1 MSEKGYAGKI
11 RVLVLGGA
19 GFIGRHAVTALLSA
33 NADVAIGTRHPAR
46 LGLSLPAQVRDC
58 PRHEVY
64 FEDMTD
70 PGAWR
75 TLASKYDVILNCVG
89 ILRPRGRASYDRVH
103 HLAPAALAHTCGRHR
118 TRLIHISALG
128 LDDRARSGFLRSKL
142 AGERALLASGA
153 DATIVRPSLLD
164 GEGGFGATWL
174 RRLARMP
181 VHVLPADSLGKIAV
195 LDARDLGE
203 ALASLAMDK
212 TPFARTRPA
221 EIELGGNDSHTL
233 REYLA
238 ALRHLKT
245 PRSAPVLSIPS
256 WLARLTSHLCDL
268 LHFSPYSFGHW
279 ELMRKDNCPSPNWIT
294 ELLGRA
300 PRPVGAGTVTQSEA
314 SAPFRANA
322 SSTVFRSP
330 RKCSKT
336 SFKAPRDDL
345 RIADFIPKAPAPHM
359 RPAPA
364 GPEPEY
370 DCSKSV
376 SLPGDNK

>member
-1 MSEKGYAGKI
+1 MGRARK
-11 RVLVLGGA
+11 VLVLGGT
-19 GFIGRHAVTALLSA
+19 GFIGRHAVTALLASDA
-33 NADVAIGTRHPAR
+33 SVTIGTRRPAR
-46 LGLSLPAQVRDC
+46 PDPALPAPIRDC
-58 PRHEVY
+58 PRSEVH
-64 FEDMTD
+64 FEHMTH
-70 PGAWR
+70 PHAWE
-75 TLASKYDVILNCVG
+75 TLVSEYEVILNCVG

-103 HLAPAALAHTCGRHR
+103 HLAPAALARTCRHHG

-128 LDDRARSGFLRSKL
+128 LDDRVRSGFLRSKL

-153 DATIVRPSLLD
+153 DVTVVRPSLLD

-181 VHVLPADSLGKIAV
+181 VHALPADAVGKIAV
-195 LDARDLGE
+195 LDARDLGQ
-203 ALASLAMDK
+203 ALASLAVGK
-212 TPFARTRPA
+212 TPFTRTRAA
-221 EIELGGNDSHTL
+221 EIELGGNDPCTL
-233 REYLA
+233 REHLA
-238 ALRHLKT
+238 ALRRLKT
-245 PRSAPVLSIPS
+245 ARPAPALRVPA
-256 WLARLTSHLCDL
+256 WLARLASHFCDL
-268 LHFSPYSFGHW
+268 LRFSPYSFGHW
-279 ELMRKDNCPSPNWIT
+279 ELLRKDNCPSPNRIT

-300 PRPVGAGTVTQSEA
+300 PRPVGAGTVNQSEA
-314 SAPFRANA
+314 SEPFRANA

-330 RKCSKT
+330 RKCSKI